1 MEGHIIFIKSI
12 NIIYILKYIVILDDF
27 VILLDNYDFFNFFVN
42 VCCHLLYQLRIN

>member
-27 VILLDNYDFFNFFVN
+27 VILLDNYDFFNFFVKTII
-42 VCCHLLYQLRIN
+42 LTYLIN